1 MTTFL
6 LHGDAASDPSLQEAR
21 TVLRRRGEL
30 RTASGDGTRADVLV
44 AALPAGARAVPGDI
58 AQAAVQSGASG
69 LLLLARE
76 ALARPL
82 NVLGAGDVVLVSPS
96 SRPHL
101 LSAIDLL
108 ATEPGPR
115 TGQQILQRAFWA
127 AWTFA
132 EAGAARLSPLYC
144 DTVGATLVWGADE
157 ERLAHAS
164 LLAHQAIAA
173 GPSDARRLERVRDD
187 LGDHAAFAHL
197 STSAASWLVHCP
209 DVATPLWLYSALRM
223 PARWSVSAALAN
235 SGAPLVRIPAFPGD
249 LLVAASV
256 AEERIADVLEALT
269 LGALEVHRVLDRSTA
284 RPNDW
289 GFVIEAR

>member
-6 LHGDAASDPSLQEAR
+6 LHGDAATDPSLHEAR
-21 TVLRRRGEL
+21 NVLRRRGEL
-30 RTASGDGTRADVLV
+30 STGSAEGTRADILV
-44 AALPAGARAVPGDI
+44 ASLPAGTRTVPGDV
-58 AQAAVQSGASG
+58 AQAALQSGASG

-76 ALARPL
+76 ALTRPL

-115 TGQQILQRAFWA
+115 AGQQILQRSFWA

-132 EAGAARLSPLYC
+132 EPRAARLSPLYC
-144 DTVGATLVWGADE
+144 DTAGATLAWGADE

-173 GPSDARRLERVRDD
+173 GSSDPRRVERVRDD
-187 LGDHAAFAHL
+187 LGDHAHFAHL
-197 STSAASWLVHCP
+197 STSGAFWLVYCP
-209 DVATPLWLYSALRM
+209 DVAAPLWLYSALRL

-235 SGAPLVRIPAFPGD
+235 SGVPLVRIPAFPGD

-256 AEERIADVLEALT
+256 AEDRVADVLDALA
-269 LGALEVHRVLDRSTA
+269 LGALDVHRALDRCTA
-284 RPNDW
+284 KASDW

>member
-6 LHGDAASDPSLQEAR
+6 LHGDAASDPTLQEAR

-30 RTASGDGTRADVLV
+30 RTGSAEGTRADILV
-44 AALPAGARAVPGDI
+44 AALPAGTRTVPGDV
-58 AQAAVQSGASG
+58 AQAATLSGASG

-101 LSAIDLL
+101 LSAVDLL

-115 TGQQILQRAFWA
+115 AGQQILQRSFWA

-132 EAGAARLSPLYC
+132 EARAACLSPLYC
-144 DTVGATLVWGADE
+144 DTAGATLVWGADE

-164 LLAHQAIAA
+164 LLAHQTITTAT
-173 GPSDARRLERVRDD
+173 STSRRLESVRDD
-187 LGDHAAFAHL
+187 LGSKAHFAHL
-197 STSAASWLVHCP
+197 STTGAFWLVYCP
-209 DVATPLWLYSALRM
+209 DIAAPLWLFSALRM

-235 SGAPLVRIPAFPGD
+235 SGSPIVRIPAFPGD

-256 AEERIADVLEALT
+256 SEDRVTDVLDALP
-269 LGALEVHRVLDRSTA
+269 LGALDVHRALDRATTQAS
-284 RPNDW
+284 DW
-289 GFVIEAR
+289 GFIIEAR